1 MSLDDCRIVQ
11 LSRIENARGSLT
23 IVEGGSDIPF
33 SINRAYW
40 LYDVPGGATRAG
52 HAHKAL
58 RQLIVSMSGSCD
70 ITLDDGYERRTH
82 HLNRSYLGLYVHPMI
97 WRDIDNFSSNSVLL
111 VLASAHYDES
121 DYFREYQEF
130 IDTVKG
136 NSGVRSE

>member
-1 MSLDDCRIVQ
+1 MSLDDCRIIE

-23 IVEGGSDIPF
+23 VVEGGSDIPF

-70 ITLDDGYERRTH
+70 ITLDDGYGRITH

-97 WRDIDNFSSNSVLL
+97 WRDIDNFSSNAVLL

-121 DYFREYQEF
+121 DYFREYQDF
-130 IDTVKG
+130 LDTVKG
-136 NSGVRSE
+136 NSNVRLE